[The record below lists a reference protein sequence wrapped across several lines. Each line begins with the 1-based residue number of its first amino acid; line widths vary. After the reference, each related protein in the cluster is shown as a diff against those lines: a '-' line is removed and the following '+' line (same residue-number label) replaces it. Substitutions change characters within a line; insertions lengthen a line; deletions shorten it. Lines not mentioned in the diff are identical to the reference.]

1 MINSDTTKNEFLEM
15 IKNRR
20 SVRSYI
26 DKPIPKEVLEDI
38 IDAGRLAPSAR
49 NVQLWDFVVVTD
61 KEMLSKI
68 AEISMPFIKDAGACV
83 VVCGSTENKRYVQDC
98 SAAAENVI
106 LAAKS
111 FGIGSCWVAGVD
123 KGYIE
128 PIKEMLRIPEGMNIV
143 VLLPLGYF
151 ENNPEPHGKKPL
163 ESVLHWEKY

>member
-1 MINSDTTKNEFLEM
+1 M
-15 IKNRR
+15 IKDRR
-20 SVRSYI
+20 SVRSYTE
-26 DKPIPKEVLEDI
+26 KMIPKKIMEDI

-49 NVQLWDFVVVTD
+49 NVQMWDFVVVTE
-61 KEMLSKI
+61 KGMLSRI
-68 AEISMPFIKDAGACV
+68 AEISMPFIRDAGACV

-98 SAAAENVI
+98 SAAAENII

-128 PIKEMLRIPEGMNIV
+128 PIKEMLGIPEGMNIV

-151 ENNPEPHGKKPL
+151 EDNPEPHGKKPL
-163 ESVLHWEKY
+163 ESVLRWEKY